1 MNSLTRLRENAWVV
15 FSAIGVGMFLT
26 MMDQSA
32 INIALPEI
40 ASDFQADLPDVQWM
54 AVGYGLATGALILP
68 MGKLADAIGRK
79 RLFVLGLII
88 ISVGAIFAGFAGNL
102 QVAIIARL
110 VQGLGAAMMQANAL
124 AIMISVFP
132 PTRRG
137 MVIGIF
143 MTIVGVASVIGP
155 AIGGV
160 VVELIGWRWLLISA
174 SPLGFLC
181 TTLAFIFLP
190 ASESIDIG
198 RRLKE
203 FDWMG
208 SVLFALI
215 LTIFMLTITNGH
227 RIGWMSSVS
236 IGAWIL
242 TGCMT
247 VALFFEQRSQKI
259 PLIPVHLFKR
269 KLFSMGSGASFFTFL
284 SGTAVFFIMPFYLQ
298 GVLGLSPTIAG
309 FVIMPM
315 AGAFAVSGP
324 LAGFVSDRYGWTR
337 IELLGLGMAACSLI
351 FLSFIDQDT
360 RMVYLLPF
368 LALIGMGM
376 GFFYS
381 PNSSSVL
388 SVINSS
394 DYGVGTAFLNLIR
407 NSANIIGI
415 SMATMIITAMMAHS
429 GFEASLDAG
438 NDPNYGDGI
447 KIAFISGL
455 SLTLRIQGF
464 LILASV
470 LLTVTKNIKSK
481 R

>member
-40 ASDFQADLPDVQWM
+40 ASDFDANLPDVQWM

-181 TTLAFIFLP
+181 TALAFIFLP
-190 ASESIDIG
+190 VSESIDIV
-198 RRLKE
+198 RRLRE

-227 RIGWMSSVS
+227 RIGWMSPVS
-236 IGAWIL
+236 IVAWVVV
-242 TGCMT
+242 GCMT
-247 VALFFEQRSQKI
+247 VVLFFQQRSQKI

-324 LAGFVSDRYGWTR
+324 LAGFVSDKYGWTR

-429 GFEASLDAG
+429 GFEASLDAV

-447 KIAFISGL
+447 KVAFISGL

-481 R
+481 N

>member
-40 ASDFQADLPDVQWM
+40 ASDFDANLPDVQWM

-181 TTLAFIFLP
+181 TALAFIFLP
-190 ASESIDIG
+190 VSESIDIV
-198 RRLKE
+198 RRLRE

-227 RIGWMSSVS
+227 RIGWMSPVS
-236 IGAWIL
+236 IVAWVVV
-242 TGCMT
+242 GCMT
-247 VALFFEQRSQKI
+247 VVLFFQQRSQKI

-324 LAGFVSDRYGWTR
+324 LAGFVSDKYGWTR

-429 GFEASLDAG
+429 GFEASLDAV

-447 KIAFISGL
+447 KVAFISGL

-481 R
+481 S